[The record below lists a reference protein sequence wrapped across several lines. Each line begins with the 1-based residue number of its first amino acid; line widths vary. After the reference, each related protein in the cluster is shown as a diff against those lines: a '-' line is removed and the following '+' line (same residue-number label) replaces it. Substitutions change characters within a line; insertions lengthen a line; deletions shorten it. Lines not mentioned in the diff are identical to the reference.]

1 MDKNQK
7 ILLIFIGLC
16 MILVLGVVAFNVFM
30 PKPEIKPDDV
40 EVSKRSTVEQEL
52 PSDKPEIKTKEYVN
66 IYFIGKNEHNEEV
79 YKFFGKKDSETYP
92 YKVFGIVFFIDLFT
106 ARRGTPAARHR
117 HAAEF
122 SFSAFGKRGKRLF
135 RRQKTGRR
143 RGA

>member
-66 IYFIGKNEHNEEV
+66 IYFIK
-79 YKFFGKKDSETYP
+79 
-92 YKVFGIVFFIDLFT
+92 
-106 ARRGTPAARHR
+106 
-117 HAAEF
+117 
-122 SFSAFGKRGKRLF
+122 
-135 RRQKTGRR
+135 Q
-143 RGA
+143 